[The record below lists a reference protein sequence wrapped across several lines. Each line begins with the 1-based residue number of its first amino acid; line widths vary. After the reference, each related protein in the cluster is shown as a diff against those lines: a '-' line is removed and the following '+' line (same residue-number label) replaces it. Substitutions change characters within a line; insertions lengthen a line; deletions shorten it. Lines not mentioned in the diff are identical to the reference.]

1 MFYQRKANRLKTFNY
16 NLSGTY
22 FITIC
27 TKNREPILSSI
38 VGAGSA
44 RPDTGSACPDD
55 ESIYPHIVLTP
66 LGEIVEKYIIDI
78 HEYYP
83 NIVIDQYV
91 IMPDHVH
98 LLLTILSAFVTDG
111 RDLSAAGRANPAP
124 TVGNVIGRFKFL
136 TTKEMANYLNISDN
150 HIWQR
155 SYHDHII
162 RDEQDYLNTWNYI
175 NENPLRW
182 IQKYL

>member
-1 MFYQRKANRLKTFNY
+1 MFYQRKANRLKEYDY

-38 VGAGSA
+38 VGDDDSA
-44 RPDTGSACPDD
+44 SLNHEIPFASV
-55 ESIYPHIVLTP
+55 VLSEY
-66 LGEIVEKYIIDI
+66 GIIAEKYIQTMQHHNAQISI
-78 HEYYP
+78 P
-83 NIVIDQYV
+83 QYV
-91 IMPDHVH
+91 IMPDHIH
-98 LLLTILSAFVTDG
+98 LLIEILSHETQC
-111 RDLSAAGRANPAP
+111 LSHP
-124 TVGNVIGRFKFL
+124 TQTKHTIIPQLIASFKRFTNKEIGF
-136 TTKEMANYLNISDN
+136 N
-150 HIWQR
+150 IWQR

-162 RDEQDYLNTWNYI
+162 RDEQDYFNRWNYI